1 MINGLWIEIMLLTFL
16 TDEGGKQNCKIS
28 LNDAGHQPKQ
38 MLLEASKPA
47 QTSSIQLW
55 HCWSFPGL
63 RAIGARL
70 HWIPV
75 NIAVIYD
82 RQLGCSTWNWRN
94 VANPRINH
102 PIISY
107 PINYLGVILN
117 HPSHRGVY
125 PKIINSY

>member
-1 MINGLWIEIMLLTFL
+1 MMQAPT
-16 TDEGGKQNCKIS
+16 Q
-28 LNDAGHQPKQ
+28 Q

-82 RQLGCSTWNWRN
+82 RQLGMFDKEL
-94 VANPRINH
+94 A
-102 PIISY
+102 
-107 PINYLGVILN
+107 
-117 HPSHRGVY
+117 
-125 PKIINSY
+125 